1 MVIFEDI
8 AYTVNEDDGSVDIC
22 VDSGVTQGFEADL
35 SVSLR
40 AMDGK
45 AS

>member
-8 AYTVNEDDGSVDIC
+8 TYTVNEDDGSVDIC
-22 VDSGVTQGFEADL
+22 VDSGVTDGFEANF
-35 SVSLR
+35 SVSLK